1 MAARRAGEQNPFWKR
16 MELVMKVYM
25 GQMSATEAAR
35 ELGISRTY
43 FYQLEE
49 EMLGAALEAVTPG
62 KPGPKVPEPDP
73 AQVKQ
78 DDALQGL
85 LREKELLALRVKH
98 LEEIQREMLSRGL
111 GVLREK
117 KRSRPP
123 RPRGHGKALH
133 AGVQGDGAGSGSG
146 AQDPGRIRP
155 GPLRRGGP
163 QPGESGP
170 LEGAGEP
177 GGKAGPQGTGGGA

>member
-49 EMLGAALEAVTPG
+49 EMLGAALDAVTPG
-62 KPGPKVPEPDP
+62 KPGPKGPEPDP

-78 DDALQGL
+78 DDALKSL
-85 LREKELLALRVKH
+85 LREKELLALKVKH
-98 LEEIQREMLSRGL
+98 LEEIQREMLTRGL

-133 AGVQGDGAGSGSG
+133 AGVQGDGAGPGSG
-146 AQDPGRIRP
+146 AQDPGRVGP
-155 GPLRRGGP
+155 GSLRRGGP

-170 LEGAGEP
+170 MEGSGKP
-177 GGKAGPQGTGGGA
+177 GGETGAQGAGGGA

>member
-1 MAARRAGEQNPFWKR
+1 MASRRAGEQNPFWKR

-49 EMLGAALEAVTPG
+49 EMLGAALDAVTPG
-62 KPGPKVPEPDP
+62 KPGPKGPEPDP
-73 AQVKQ
+73 AQIKQ
-78 DDALQGL
+78 DDALKSL
-85 LREKELLALRVKH
+85 LREKELLALKVKH

-133 AGVQGDGAGSGSG
+133 AGVQGDGAGSGPAAEG
-146 AQDPGRIRP
+146 PGRVGP
-155 GPLRRGGP
+155 GSLRGG
-163 QPGESGP
+163 GTRTRESGP
-170 LEGAGEP
+170 MEGSGKP
-177 GGKAGPQGTGGGA
+177 GGETGSQGAGGGA

>member
-1 MAARRAGEQNPFWKR
+1 MAPRRAGEQNPYWKR

-43 FYQLEE
+43 FYQLEK
-49 EMLGAALEAVTPG
+49 EMFGAALEAVTPG
-62 KPGPKVPEPDP
+62 KPGPKGPEPDP
-73 AQVKQ
+73 AQMKQ
-78 DDALQGL
+78 DEALKDL
-85 LREKELLALRVKH
+85 MREKELLALKVKH
-98 LEEIQREMLSRGL
+98 LEEIQREMLTRGL

-133 AGVQGDGAGSGSG
+133 DGVQGDGAGSGPAAEG
-146 AQDPGRIRP
+146 PGRFRS
-155 GPLRRGGP
+155 GPLRGGGTRT
-163 QPGESGP
+163 GESGP
-170 LEGAGEP
+170 MEGSGEP
-177 GGKAGPQGTGGGA
+177 RGKAGAQGTGGGA